1 MKNPGW
7 ANNRG
12 SPPYVSR
19 NSSYQI
25 PRSANAPAAMILKA
39 NTACGD
45 EDGSFSILGL
55 CSDFYASKRVPT
67 PGRIIQTCDL
77 SRVPHEERGRTH
89 FRGSC
94 FSFALRITQVTVIQG
109 RREVWA
115 RDAIG
120 DRFVSQDL
128 RASRRH
134 PAHPVSFSD
143 WW

>member
-67 PGRIIQTCDL
+67 ITGTVTDATGAA
-77 SRVPHEERGRTH
+77 V
-89 FRGSC
+89 
-94 FSFALRITQVTVIQG
+94 ANARITVMNEATNVPLSTVSSGTGTYMLRDLPPGSYTVTA
-109 RREVWA
+109 EVP
-115 RDAIG
+115 G
-120 DRFVSQDL
+120 F
-128 RASRRH
+128 
-134 PAHPVSFSD
+134 
-143 WW
+143 